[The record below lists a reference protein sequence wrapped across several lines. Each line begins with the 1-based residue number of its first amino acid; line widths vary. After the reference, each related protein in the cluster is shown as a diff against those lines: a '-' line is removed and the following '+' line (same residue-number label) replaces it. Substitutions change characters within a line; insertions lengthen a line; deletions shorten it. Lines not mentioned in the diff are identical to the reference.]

1 MSTSMKRDR
10 LAILLVS
17 VFFVLTNWSAF
28 AKKAEPALV
37 QQEEGYYYGYGKG
50 ATAAEAERAGKRDLV
65 ESALTAAVRSVN
77 PKASRIQVSDASVK
91 ARINDIKPYV
101 QSKKNEPPAVTYRMK
116 IVDWDKKE
124 KVYAD
129 ALRADL
135 SARLAAGKNKKNP
148 ADKVSA
154 ALAVLARLVEEGE
167 TDLLSAVPDGTE
179 LLSRRAEAL
188 CTDVEKSLVFTFS
201 TQDGIVNAKTKFSVK
216 VADDSGNAAG
226 GFPIEFIWEAAD
238 LPSVMTEEVADVRT
252 LVKTD
257 VLGNASV
264 DFPADA
270 NFRSR
275 AVTLTVK
282 TALAKSVP
290 SSAVLKKLD
299 VQTSA
304 DAHYVRFDDINA
316 AFPSVVVPA
325 GEFNAGA
332 VPQDTR
338 AQKKEAAHTASTPS
352 YAIGLTPVT
361 NAQYAAFLHTT
372 RAENAPDYFDNPDYN
387 QGKQPV
393 VAVSYAEA
401 EAYAAWLSE
410 QTGSTYRLPTEEE
423 WEKAARAGADIIYPW
438 GDESPTDGK
447 RANYKGNG
455 RFTKTSP
462 VGSFENGNNAWGLV
476 DMSGNVAEW
485 TSSNHGIE
493 GETNLRTV
501 KGGSWMDG
509 PTELRISNFRN
520 INSQNG
526 YADVGFRLVKEVS
539 E

>member
-1 MSTSMKRDR
+1 MSTSMKRNR

-28 AKKAEPALV
+28 AKKAEPELV
-37 QQEEGYYYGYGKG
+37 KQEEGYYYGYGKG

-65 ESALTAAVRSVN
+65 ESALTAALRSVN
-77 PKASRIQVSDASVK
+77 PKASRVQVSDASVK

-135 SARLAAGKNKKNP
+135 SARLATSKSKKNP
-148 ADKVSA
+148 ADQISG
-154 ALAVLARLVEEGE
+154 ALAILAKLVDEGE
-167 TDLLSAVPDGTE
+167 TELLSAVPDGTE
-179 LLSRRAEAL
+179 LLSRRVEAL
-188 CTDVEKSLVFTFS
+188 CTDVEKSLVFEFS
-201 TQDGIVNAKTKFSVK
+201 VKDGIVNSGTKFSVK
-216 VADDSGNAAG
+216 VTDASGNAAG
-226 GFPIEFIWEAAD
+226 GLPLAFLWEAAD
-238 LPSVMTEEVADVRT
+238 LPADTTDEVADVRT
-252 LVKTD
+252 LVKAD
-257 VLGNASV
+257 AIGNASV
-264 DFPADA
+264 DFPADP
-270 NFRSR
+270 NFRNR
-275 AVTLTVK
+275 PVTLTVR
-282 TALAKSVP
+282 TTLSQSVP

-299 VQTSA
+299 AQTTA
-304 DAHYVRFDDINA
+304 DARYVRFDDLNA
-316 AFPSVVVPA
+316 AFPSVVVPE

-332 VPQDTR
+332 VPQDTH
-338 AQKKEAAHTASTPS
+338 AQKKETAHTASTVS
-352 YAIGLTPVT
+352 YAIDVTPVT
-361 NAQYAAFLHTT
+361 NARYAAFLYTT
-372 RAENAPDYFDNPDYN
+372 RAESAPDYFDNPDYN

-393 VAVSYAEA
+393 VAVSYSDA

-410 QTGSTYRLPTEEE
+410 QTGATYRLPTEEE
-423 WEKAARAGADIIYPW
+423 WEKVARAGADVVYPW
-438 GDESPTDGK
+438 GDENPTDGK

-455 RFTKTSP
+455 RFSKTSP

-476 DMSGNVAEW
+476 DMAGNVAEW
-485 TSSNHGIE
+485 TSSSHGIE

-520 INSQNG
+520 INSKNG

>member
-1 MSTSMKRDR
+1 MSTSMKRNR

-28 AKKAEPALV
+28 AKKAEPELV
-37 QQEEGYYYGYGKG
+37 KQEEGYYYGYCKG

-124 KVYAD
+124 KVYID

-167 TDLLSAVPDGTE
+167 TDLLSAVPYGKE

-338 AQKKEAAHTASTPS
+338 AQKKEAAHTASTSS

>member
-1 MSTSMKRDR
+1 MSTSMKRNR

-28 AKKAEPALV
+28 AKKAEPELV
-37 QQEEGYYYGYGKG
+37 KQEEGYYYGYGKG
-50 ATAAEAERAGKRDLV
+50 ATAAEAEFAGKRDLV
-65 ESALTAAVRSVN
+65 ESALTAALRSVN
-77 PKASRIQVSDASVK
+77 PKAPRVQVSDASVK
-91 ARINDIKPYV
+91 ARITDIKPYS

-124 KVYAD
+124 KLYTD

-135 SARLAAGKNKKNP
+135 SARLATSKSKKNP
-148 ADKVSA
+148 ADKLSG
-154 ALAVLARLVEEGE
+154 AVAILEKLVDEGE
-167 TDLLSAVPDGTE
+167 TELLSAVPDGTE

-188 CTDVEKSLVFTFS
+188 CTDVTKNLGFTFS
-201 TQDGIVNAKTKFSVK
+201 VKDGIVNASTKFSIK
-216 VADDSGNAAG
+216 VADTSGNAAG
-226 GFPIEFIWEAAD
+226 GLPVTVTWEAAD
-238 LPSVMTEEVADVRT
+238 LPTDAGEVADVRT
-252 LVKTD
+252 LIKAD
-257 VLGNASV
+257 ALGTISV
-264 DFPADA
+264 AFPADE
-270 NFRSR
+270 NFRNR
-275 AVTLTVK
+275 AVTLTVQ

-299 VQTSA
+299 TQTIA

-316 AFPSVVVPA
+316 AFPSVVVPE

-338 AQKKEAAHTASTPS
+338 AQKKEAAHTVSTVS
-352 YAIGLTPVT
+352 YAIDVTPVT
-361 NAQYAAFLHTT
+361 NARYAAFLHTT
-372 RAENAPDYFDNPDYN
+372 RAESAPDYFDNPDYN

-393 VAVSYAEA
+393 VAVSYSDA

-410 QTGSTYRLPTEEE
+410 QTGFTYRLPTEEE

-438 GDESPTDGK
+438 GDENPTDGK

-455 RFTKTSP
+455 KFTKTSP

-485 TSSNHGIE
+485 TSSSHGIE

-509 PTELRISNFRN
+509 PTELRISNYRN

>member
-1 MSTSMKRDR
+1 MSTSMKRNR

-28 AKKAEPALV
+28 AKKAEPELV
-37 QQEEGYYYGYGKG
+37 KQEEGYYYGYGKG
-50 ATAAEAERAGKRDLV
+50 ATAAEAEFAGKRDLV
-65 ESALTAAVRSVN
+65 ESALTAALRSVN
-77 PKASRIQVSDASVK
+77 PKAPRVQVSDASVK
-91 ARINDIKPYV
+91 ARITDIKPYS

-124 KVYAD
+124 KLYTD

-135 SARLAAGKNKKNP
+135 SARLATSKSKKNP
-148 ADKVSA
+148 ADKLSG
-154 ALAVLARLVEEGE
+154 AVAILEKLVDEGE
-167 TDLLSAVPDGTE
+167 TELLSAVPDGTE

-188 CTDVEKSLVFTFS
+188 CTDVTKNLGFTFS
-201 TQDGIVNAKTKFSVK
+201 VKDGIVNASTKFSIK
-216 VADDSGNAAG
+216 VADTSGNAAG
-226 GFPIEFIWEAAD
+226 GLPVTVTWEAAD
-238 LPSVMTEEVADVRT
+238 LPTDAGEVADVRT
-252 LVKTD
+252 LTKAD
-257 VLGNASV
+257 ALGTISV
-264 DFPADA
+264 AFPADE
-270 NFRSR
+270 NFRNR
-275 AVTLTVK
+275 AVTLTVQ

-299 VQTSA
+299 AQTIA

-316 AFPSVVVPA
+316 AFPSVVVPE

-338 AQKKEAAHTASTPS
+338 AQKKEAAHTVSTVS
-352 YAIGLTPVT
+352 YAIDVTPVT
-361 NAQYAAFLHTT
+361 NARYAAFLHTT
-372 RAENAPDYFDNPDYN
+372 RAESAPDYFDNPDYN

-393 VAVSYAEA
+393 VAVSYSDA

-410 QTGSTYRLPTEEE
+410 QTGFTYRLPTEEE

-438 GDESPTDGK
+438 GDENPTDGK

-455 RFTKTSP
+455 KFTKTSP

-485 TSSNHGIE
+485 TSSSHGIE